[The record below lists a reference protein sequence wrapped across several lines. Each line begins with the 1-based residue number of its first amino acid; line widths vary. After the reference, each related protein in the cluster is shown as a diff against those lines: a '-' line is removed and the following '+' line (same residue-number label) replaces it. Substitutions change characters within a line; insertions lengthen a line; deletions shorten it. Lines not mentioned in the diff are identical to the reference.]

1 MTTRREREQ
10 QVVVEG
16 RVVADFGREFL
27 VELADRR
34 QVVCTRKGKRQ
45 DATCGDFV
53 EVRLTGGGQ
62 GSIERVGTRRNLL
75 YRSDQW
81 REKMLAANVDQV
93 VILLAPKPPYSEAF
107 LNLSL
112 VACEAARIPVIIA
125 LNKSDLPEHAE
136 TLRSLAPYEQ
146 IGYTVISMSA
156 KFDGTQPLVP
166 HLEHKVTL
174 LVGQSGMGKS
184 RTVNALVL
192 QEVARVGELTAS
204 LDSGTH
210 TTTFSRLYRL
220 DKDTAIIDTPGFQ
233 SFGLFHLTEDQIGEA
248 MREFRPFLG
257 HCKFNDCAH
266 LGEPGCAVIDA
277 TAKGEIKPERLSFY
291 QVLIE
296 QHRELHEQHP
306 EWSRG

>member
-1 MTTRREREQ
+1 MTTRRERDQ

-27 VELADRR
+27 IELADRR
-34 QVVCTRKGKRQ
+34 QVVCTRKGKKQ

-53 EVRLTGGGQ
+53 EVRLAGSAQ

-81 REKMLAANVDQV
+81 REKTLAANVDQV
-93 VILLAPKPPYSEAF
+93 VILLAPQPPYSEAF

-112 VACEAARIPVIIA
+112 VACEAARIPAIIA
-125 LNKSDLPEHAE
+125 LNKSDLPEHARARKALE
-136 TLRSLAPYEQ
+136 FYER
-146 IGYTVISMSA
+146 IGYVVVSMSA
-156 KFDGTQPLVP
+156 KFDSGPLLP
-166 HLEHKVTL
+166 HLERNLTL

-184 RTVNALVL
+184 RTVNALL
-192 QEVARVGELTAS
+192 MNEVARVGDLSSTLEG
-204 LDSGTH
+204 GTH

-220 DKDTAIIDTPGFQ
+220 DRDTAIIDTPGFQ

-248 MREFRPFLG
+248 LREFRPYLG
-257 HCKFNDCAH
+257 RCKFNDCRH
-266 LGEPGCAVIDA
+266 LGEPGCAVIEA
-277 TAKGEIKPERLSFY
+277 AERGEMSRERLSFY

-296 QHRELHEQHP
+296 QQRELHEEHP
-306 EWSRG
+306 DWSR

>member
-27 VELADRR
+27 VELPDRR

-53 EVRLTGGGQ
+53 EVRLTGHAQ
-62 GSIERVGTRRNLL
+62 GSIERLGTRRNLL

-81 REKMLAANVDQV
+81 REKTLAANVDQA
-93 VILLAPKPPYSEAF
+93 VILLAPAPPYSEAF

-112 VACEAARIPVIIA
+112 VACEAARIPVVVA
-125 LNKSDLPEHAE
+125 LNKSDLPQHEAARKA
-136 TLRSLAPYEQ
+136 LVPYEA

-156 KFDGTQPLVP
+156 KFDPAPLLP
-166 HLEHKVTL
+166 HLEGKLTL

-184 RTVNALVL
+184 RTVNALL
-192 QEVARVGELTAS
+192 MNEVARVGDLTAS
-204 LDSGTH
+204 RESGAH

-220 DKDTAIIDTPGFQ
+220 DRDTAIVDTPGFQ
-233 SFGLFHLTEDQIGEA
+233 SFGLFHLTEAQIGEA
-248 MREFRPFLG
+248 MPEFRPYLG

-266 LGEPGCAVIDA
+266 LGEPGCAVIEA
-277 TAKGEIKPERLSFY
+277 AQRGRVAPERLSFY

-306 EWSRG
+306 EWSR

>member
-1 MTTRREREQ
+1 MTTRRERSEA
-10 QVVVEG
+10 VVVEG

-53 EVRLTGGGQ
+53 EVRLTGSAQ
-62 GSIERVGTRRNLL
+62 GSIERIGTRRNLL

-93 VILLAPKPPYSEAF
+93 VILLAPRPPYSEAF

-112 VACEAARIPVIIA
+112 VACEAARLPVVIA
-125 LNKSDLPEHAE
+125 LNKSDLPEHAQARKA
-136 TLRSLAPYEQ
+136 LQPFVD
-146 IGYTVISMSA
+146 IGYTLIDMSA
-156 KFDGTQPLVP
+156 KADIAPLLP
-166 HLEHKVTL
+166 HLENKVTL

-184 RTVNALVL
+184 KTVNALVL
-192 QEVARVGELTAS
+192 SDVARVGDLTAS
-204 LDSGTH
+204 RDSGAH
-210 TTTFSRLYRL
+210 TTTFSRFYRL
-220 DKDTAIIDTPGFQ
+220 DRDTAIIDTPGFQ
-233 SFGLFHLTEDQIGEA
+233 SFGLFHLTEGQIAEA

-257 HCKFNDCAH
+257 GCRFNDCAH
-266 LGEPGCAVIDA
+266 LSEPGCAIVA
-277 TAKGEIKPERLSFY
+277 AAGRGEISAARLSFY
-291 QVLIE
+291 QVLVE

-306 EWSRG
+306 DWRR

>member
-1 MTTRREREQ
+1 
-10 QVVVEG
+10 VVVEG
-16 RVVADFGREFL
+16 RVIADFGREFL
-27 VELADRR
+27 VEFADKR

-53 EVRLTGGGQ
+53 EVRLTGAAQ

-75 YRSDQW
+75 FRSDQW

-93 VILLAPKPPYSEAF
+93 VILLAPRPPFSEAF

-112 VACEAARIPVIIA
+112 VACVAARLPVVIA
-125 LNKSDLPEHAE
+125 LNKADLPEHADS
-136 TLRSLAPYEQ
+136 LKALAPYEK

-156 KFDGTQPLVP
+156 KQDVSPLLP
-166 HLEHKVTL
+166 HLERKLTL

-184 RTVNALVL
+184 KTVNALVL
-192 QEVARVGELTAS
+192 SEVARVGDLTAS
-204 LDSGTH
+204 RDSGAH
-210 TTTFSRLYRL
+210 TTTFSRFYRL
-220 DKDTAIIDTPGFQ
+220 DRDTAIIDTPGFQ

-257 HCKFNDCAH
+257 RCKFNDCAH
-266 LGEPGCAVIDA
+266 LGEPGCEVIEAAVRH
-277 TAKGEIKPERLSFY
+277 EISPERLSFY

-296 QHRELHEQHP
+296 QHRDLHEQHP
-306 EWSRG
+306 EWSR

>member
-1 MTTRREREQ
+1 LTTRREREQ
-10 QVVVEG
+10 QVVAEG

-27 VELADRR
+27 VELSDRR
-34 QVVCTRKGKRQ
+34 QIACTRKGRKQ

-53 EVRLTGGGQ
+53 EIRLTGSAQ

-81 REKMLAANVDQV
+81 REKTLAANVDQV
-93 VILLAPKPPYSEAF
+93 VILLAPKPPFSEAF

-112 VACEAARIPVIIA
+112 VACEAARLPVVVA
-125 LNKSDLPEHAE
+125 LNKSDLPEHAAA
-136 TLRSLAPYEQ
+136 LKSLAPYEK
-146 IGYTVISMSA
+146 IGYTIISMSA
-156 KFDGTQPLVP
+156 KFDTAQPLRP
-166 HLEHKVTL
+166 LLESKLTL

-184 RTVNALVL
+184 KTVNALVL
-192 QEVARVGELTAS
+192 SDVARVGELTAS
-204 LDSGTH
+204 LGSGAQ
-210 TTTFSRLYRL
+210 TTTFSRFYRL

-257 HCKFNDCAH
+257 RCKFNDCAH
-266 LGEPGCAVIDA
+266 LGEPGCEVIA
-277 TAKGEIKPERLSFY
+277 AAQRGEITAARLSFY

-296 QHRELHEQHP
+296 QHRELHEEHP
-306 EWSRG
+306 EWSR

>member
-10 QVVVEG
+10 QMVVEG

-34 QVVCTRKGKRQ
+34 QIVCTRRGKKQ

-53 EVRLTGGGQ
+53 EVRLTGAAQ
-62 GSIERVGTRRNLL
+62 GSIERLGTRRNLL

-81 REKMLAANVDQV
+81 REKTLAANVDQV
-93 VILLAPKPPYSEAF
+93 VILLAPKPAFSEAF

-112 VACEAARIPVIIA
+112 VACEAARIPVVIA
-125 LNKSDLPEHAE
+125 LNKSDLPEHAASR
-136 TLRSLAPYEQ
+136 RSLDLYER

-156 KFDGTQPLVP
+156 KQDVAPLLP
-166 HLEHKVTL
+166 FLERMLTL

-192 QEVARVGELTAS
+192 SDVARVGDLTAS
-204 LDSGTH
+204 LESGAQ
-210 TTTFSRLYRL
+210 TTTFSRIYRL
-220 DKDTAIIDTPGFQ
+220 DRDTAIIDTPGFQ

-257 HCKFNDCAH
+257 RCKFNDCAH
-266 LGEPGCAVIDA
+266 LEEPGCAIVEA
-277 TAKGEIKPERLSFY
+277 AGRGEIGPERLSFY

-306 EWSRG
+306 EWKR

>member
-27 VELADRR
+27 VEFADRR
-34 QVVCTRKGKRQ
+34 QIVCTRKGKKQ

-53 EVRLTGGGQ
+53 EVRLTGSAQ

-81 REKMLAANVDQV
+81 REKTLAANVDQV
-93 VILLAPKPPYSEAF
+93 VILLAPKPPFSEAF

-112 VACEAARIPVIIA
+112 VACEAARLPVVIA
-125 LNKSDLPEHAE
+125 LNKSDLSEHAAALKS
-136 TLRSLAPYEQ
+136 LRIYE
-146 IGYTVISMSA
+146 IGYTIISMSA
-156 KFDGTQPLVP
+156 KFDTAQPLLP
-166 HLEHKVTL
+166 HLEKKLTL

-184 RTVNALVL
+184 KTVNALVL
-192 QEVARVGELTAS
+192 SDVARVGELTAS
-204 LDSGTH
+204 LESGAQ
-210 TTTFSRLYRL
+210 TTTFSRFYRL

-257 HCKFNDCAH
+257 RCKFNDCAH
-266 LGEPGCAVIDA
+266 LEEPGCAVMQA
-277 TAKGEIKPERLSFY
+277 ASKGEISAERLSFY

-296 QHRELHEQHP
+296 QHRELHEEHP
-306 EWSRG
+306 EWKK

>member
-1 MTTRREREQ
+1 MTTRRERSES
-10 QVVVEG
+10 VVVEG
-16 RVVADFGREFL
+16 RVIADFGREFL
-27 VELADRR
+27 VEFSDRR

-53 EVRLTGGGQ
+53 EVRLTGAAQ

-75 YRSDQW
+75 FRSDQW

-93 VILLAPKPPYSEAF
+93 VILLAPKPPLSEAF

-112 VACEAARIPVIIA
+112 VACEAARLPVVIA

-136 TLRSLAPYEQ
+136 ARRKLDPYEK
-146 IGYTVISMSA
+146 IGYTLISMSA
-156 KFDGTQPLVP
+156 KQDVAPLLP
-166 HLEHKVTL
+166 HLEEKLTL

-184 RTVNALVL
+184 KTVNALVL
-192 QEVARVGELTAS
+192 NEVARVGDLTAS
-204 LDSGTH
+204 RDSGAH
-210 TTTFSRLYRL
+210 TTTFSRFYRL
-220 DKDTAIIDTPGFQ
+220 DRDTAIIDTPGFQ

-257 HCKFNDCAH
+257 RCKFNDCAH
-266 LGEPGCAVIDA
+266 LNEPGCEVIEA
-277 TAKGEIKPERLSFY
+277 SRRGEISPERLSFY

-296 QHRELHEQHP
+296 QHRDLHEQHP
-306 EWSRG
+306 EWSR

>member
-1 MTTRREREQ
+1 MTTRREKEQ

-34 QVVCTRKGKRQ
+34 QVVCSRKGKRQ

-62 GSIERVGTRRNLL
+62 GSIERIGTRRNLL

-112 VACEAARIPVIIA
+112 VACEAAGLPVVIA
-125 LNKSDLPEHAE
+125 LNKCDLPEHVE
-136 TLRSLAPYEQ
+136 MRRSLDAYEK

-156 KFDGTQPLVP
+156 KFDVAPLLP
-166 HLEHKVTL
+166 FLDRNVTL

-184 RTVNALVL
+184 RTVNAILL
-192 QEVARVGELTAS
+192 SDVARVGDLTAS
-204 LDSGTH
+204 RDSGTH

-220 DKDTAIIDTPGFQ
+220 DRDTAIVDTPGFQ

-257 HCKFNDCAH
+257 RCKFNDCAH
-266 LGEPGCAVIDA
+266 LGEPGCEIIEASRR
-277 TAKGEIKPERLSFY
+277 GEISAERLSFY

-296 QHRELHEQHP
+296 QHRDLHEQHP
-306 EWSRG
+306 EWSR

>member
-10 QVVVEG
+10 QVVAEG

-27 VELADRR
+27 VELADKR
-34 QVVCTRKGKRQ
+34 QLVCTRKGKRQ

-53 EVRLTGGGQ
+53 EVRLTGSAQ
-62 GSIERVGTRRNLL
+62 GSIERLGTRRNLL

-81 REKMLAANVDQV
+81 REKTLAANVDQV
-93 VILLAPKPPYSEAF
+93 VILLAPKPPFSEAF

-112 VACEAARIPVIIA
+112 VACEAARIPVILA

-136 TLRSLAPYEQ
+136 ALKSLKGYEK
-146 IGYTVISMSA
+146 IGYTIINMSA
-156 KFDGTQPLVP
+156 KFDTAQPLRP
-166 HLEHKVTL
+166 YLESKLTL

-192 QEVARVGELTAS
+192 SDVARVGELTAS
-204 LDSGTH
+204 RESGAQ
-210 TTTFSRLYRL
+210 TTTFSRFYRL

-257 HCKFNDCAH
+257 RCKFNDCAH
-266 LGEPGCAVIDA
+266 LGEPGCEVIA
-277 TAKGEIKPERLSFY
+277 AAGRGEISPARLSFY

-296 QHRELHEQHP
+296 QHRELHEEHP
-306 EWSRG
+306 EWSR

>member
-10 QVVVEG
+10 QVVAEG

-27 VELADRR
+27 VELSDRR
-34 QVVCTRKGKRQ
+34 QVACTRKGKKQ

-53 EVRLTGGGQ
+53 EIRLTGSAQ

-81 REKMLAANVDQV
+81 REKTLAANVDQV
-93 VILLAPKPPYSEAF
+93 VILLAPKPPFSEAF

-112 VACEAARIPVIIA
+112 VACEAARLPVVIA

-136 TLRSLAPYEQ
+136 ALKSLAPFEK
-146 IGYTVISMSA
+146 IGYTIISMSA
-156 KFDGTQPLVP
+156 KFDTAQPLRP
-166 HLEHKVTL
+166 LLESKLTL

-184 RTVNALVL
+184 KTVNALVL
-192 QEVARVGELTAS
+192 SDVARVGELTAS
-204 LDSGTH
+204 LGSGAQ
-210 TTTFSRLYRL
+210 TTTFSRFYRL

-257 HCKFNDCAH
+257 RCKFNDCAH
-266 LGEPGCAVIDA
+266 LGEPGCEVIA
-277 TAKGEIKPERLSFY
+277 AAGRGEITAARLSFY

-296 QHRELHEQHP
+296 QHRELHEEHP
-306 EWSRG
+306 EWSR

>member
-1 MTTRREREQ
+1 LPTRREKEQ
-10 QVVVEG
+10 QVVIEG

-27 VELADRR
+27 VELPDKR
-34 QVVCTRKGKRQ
+34 QIVCVRKGKRQ

-53 EVRLTGGGQ
+53 IVRLTGPAQ
-62 GSIERVGTRRNLL
+62 GSIEKVGTRRNLL

-81 REKMLAANVDQV
+81 REKTLAANVDQV
-93 VILLAPKPPYSEAF
+93 VILLAPRPPFSEAF

-125 LNKSDLPEHAE
+125 LNKNDLEEHAAS
-136 TLRSLAPYEQ
+136 RKSLDLYAK
-146 IGYTVISMSA
+146 IGYTVLSFSA
-156 KFDGTQPLVP
+156 KKDVAPLLP
-166 HLEHKVTL
+166 HLEKKLTL

-184 RTVNALVL
+184 KTVNALVL
-192 QEVARVGELTAS
+192 SDVARVGDLTAN

-210 TTTFSRLYRL
+210 TTTFSRFYRL
-220 DKDTAIIDTPGFQ
+220 DRDTAIIDTPGFQ

-257 HCKFNDCAH
+257 TCKFNDCAH
-266 LGEPGCAVIDA
+266 LSEPGCAVIEA
-277 TAKGEIKPERLSFY
+277 SSRGAIAAARLSFY

-296 QHRELHEQHP
+296 QHRDLHEEHP
-306 EWSRG
+306 EWSR

>member
-1 MTTRREREQ
+1 MTTRRERTEA
-10 QVVVEG
+10 VVIEG
-16 RVVADFGREFL
+16 RVIADFGREFL
-27 VELADRR
+27 VEFADRR

-53 EVRLTGGGQ
+53 EVRLTGSAQ
-62 GSIERVGTRRNLL
+62 GSIERIGTRRNLL
-75 YRSDQW
+75 FRSDQW
-81 REKMLAANVDQV
+81 REKTLAANVDQA
-93 VILLAPKPPYSEAF
+93 VILLAPKPMFSEAF

-112 VACEAARIPVIIA
+112 VACEAARIPAIIA
-125 LNKSDLPEHAE
+125 LNKSDLPEHAAA
-136 TLRSLAPYEQ
+136 LKSLAPYEK

-156 KFDGTQPLVP
+156 KFDNMLPLLP

-192 QEVARVGELTAS
+192 SEVARVGELTAS
-204 LDSGTH
+204 LDSGAH
-210 TTTFSRLYRL
+210 TTTFSRFYRL

-257 HCKFNDCAH
+257 RCKFNDCAH
-266 LGEPGCAVIDA
+266 LNEPGCAVIEA
-277 TAKGEIKPERLSFY
+277 TKRGEITSSRLSFY

-296 QHRELHEQHP
+296 QHRDLHEQHP
-306 EWSRG
+306 EWSR

>member
-1 MTTRREREQ
+1 MTTRREKDQ
-10 QVVVEG
+10 QIVVEG

-34 QVVCTRKGKRQ
+34 QLVCSRKGKRQ

-53 EVRLTGGGQ
+53 EVRLIGHAQ

-75 YRSDQW
+75 FRSDQW

-93 VILLAPKPPYSEAF
+93 VILLAPKPPFSEAF

-112 VACEAARIPVIIA
+112 VACEAARIPVVVA
-125 LNKSDLPEHAE
+125 LNKVDLPEHAQS
-136 TLRSLAPYEQ
+136 LKQLAPYEK
-146 IGYTVISMSA
+146 IGYTVLSMSA
-156 KFDGTQPLVP
+156 KFDVSPLLP
-166 HLEHKVTL
+166 HLENKVTL

-184 RTVNALVL
+184 RTVNSLVL
-192 QEVARVGELTAS
+192 SDVARVGDLSAS
-204 LDSGTH
+204 RDSGAH
-210 TTTFSRLYRL
+210 TTTFSRFYRL
-220 DKDTAIIDTPGFQ
+220 DRDTAIIDTPGFQ

-257 HCKFNDCAH
+257 RCKFNDCAH
-266 LGEPGCAVIDA
+266 LGEPGCEVIEA
-277 TAKGEIKPERLSFY
+277 SRRGEISSERLSFY

-296 QHRELHEQHP
+296 QHRDLHEQHP
-306 EWSRG
+306 EWSR